1 LLCQDRLE
9 TETNVE
15 EVEGGRHLFAAR
27 EKLPVVVVLLA
38 NRAYGIF
45 GTELDRLGLN
55 DSSEKSF

>member
-1 LLCQDRLE
+1 M
-9 TETNVE
+9 E
-15 EVEGGRHLFAAR
+15 EVEGERHLFATR